1 MNILHSFSHTDLAL
15 ELKDELEES
24 CEREQFFEGITVSHK
39 EIGKKGLKETVIK
52 IENEAGEKQL
62 GKPQGIY
69 ITLEGENMAGNDGG
83 FHEEMSNHLAKR
95 LAKLLLGRKKLL
107 FIGLGNGEVTPDALG
122 PYVVDQLNVTRHIVQ
137 EYGRY
142 AVGKGGSRIV
152 SAIVPGVM
160 AQTGMETG
168 EIVEGIVKKIHPD
181 ALIVID
187 ALAAKSSERLNR
199 TIQISNTGIAPG
211 SGVGNQRNEITEKTM
226 GVPVIAL
233 GVPTVISIPSLAC
246 DIMDSFCA
254 SQGEKMEDTFSS
266 WPESEK
272 YRFLGEILDA
282 KLWELFV
289 TPKEID
295 EAVKRISYTL
305 SEGINQF
312 VSSRTS

>member
-24 CEREQFFEGITVSHK
+24 CEREHFFEGIIVSHK
-39 EIGKKGLKETVIK
+39 EIGEKGLKETVIK
-52 IENEAGEKQL
+52 IESEAGEKQL

-107 FIGLGNGEVTPDALG
+107 FIGLGNGEVTPEALG
-122 PYVVDQLNVTRHIVQ
+122 PLVIKNLFVTRHL
-137 EYGRY
+137 
-142 AVGKGGSRIV
+142 KGWKEVEGCPV
-152 SAIVPGVM
+152 VAALAPGVM

-181 ALIVID
+181 ALVVID

-272 YRFLGEILDA
+272 YRFLGKILDA

>member
-122 PYVVDQLNVTRHIVQ
+122 PLVIKNLFVTRHL
-137 EYGRY
+137 
-142 AVGKGGSRIV
+142 KGWKEVEGCPV
-152 SAIVPGVM
+152 VAALAPGVM
-160 AQTGMETG
+160 AQTGMETFS
-168 EIVEGIVKKIHPD
+168 IVKGIVDEMKPD
-181 ALIVID
+181 LIIAID
-187 ALAAKSSERLNR
+187 SLAARNISRVTT
-199 TIQISNTGIAPG
+199 TIQLTDTGIIPG
-211 SGVGNQRNEITEKTM
+211 SGIGNNREGLNRENLGCTVIAI
-226 GVPVIAL
+226 GVPMVVHSVTIVNDTMDKL
-233 GVPTVISIPSLAC
+233 IYLLSQNMENNCLQKVFEDFTV
-246 DIMDSFCA
+246 
-254 SQGEKMEDTFSS
+254 E
-266 WPESEK
+266 EK
-272 YRFLGEILDA
+272 YQLFAEIMTEDIGQM
-282 KLWELFV
+282 FV
-289 TPKEID
+289 TPKDVDEIVD
-295 EAVKRISYTL
+295 NL
-305 SEGINQF
+305 STIIANSIN
-312 VSSRTS
+312 RL

>member
-1 MNILHSFSHTDLAL
+1 
-15 ELKDELEES
+15 
-24 CEREQFFEGITVSHK
+24 
-39 EIGKKGLKETVIK
+39 
-52 IENEAGEKQL
+52 
-62 GKPQGIY
+62 
-69 ITLEGENMAGNDGG
+69 
-83 FHEEMSNHLAKR
+83 
-95 LAKLLLGRKKLL
+95 
-107 FIGLGNGEVTPDALG
+107 
-122 PYVVDQLNVTRHIVQ
+122 
-137 EYGRY
+137 
-142 AVGKGGSRIV
+142 
-152 SAIVPGVM
+152 VM

>member
-1 MNILHSFSHTDLAL
+1 M
-15 ELKDELEES
+15 
-24 CEREQFFEGITVSHK
+24 
-39 EIGKKGLKETVIK
+39 IK
-52 IENEAGEKQL
+52 N
-62 GKPQGIY
+62 
-69 ITLEGENMAGNDGG
+69 
-83 FHEEMSNHLAKR
+83 
-95 LAKLLLGRKKLL
+95 L
-107 FIGLGNGEVTPDALG
+107 F
-122 PYVVDQLNVTRHIVQ
+122 VTRHL
-137 EYGRY
+137 
-142 AVGKGGSRIV
+142 KGWKEVEGCPV
-152 SAIVPGVM
+152 VAALAPGVM

-312 VSSRTS
+312 AVSYTHLTLPTTERV

>member
-52 IENEAGEKQL
+52 IESEAGEKQL

-122 PYVVDQLNVTRHIVQ
+122 PLVIKNLFVTRHL
-137 EYGRY
+137 
-142 AVGKGGSRIV
+142 KGWKE
-152 SAIVPGVM
+152 VM

-266 WPESEK
+266 WSESEK
-272 YRFLGEILDA
+272 YRFLGKILDA

>member
-1 MNILHSFSHTDLAL
+1 MNTVHSFSHTDLAL
-15 ELKDELEES
+15 ELKEELAETIEKENS
-24 CEREQFFEGITVSHK
+24 FAGIKVQQ
-39 EIGKKGLKETVIK
+39 EMIGDRGLQETIIE

-62 GKPQGIY
+62 GKPKGIY
-69 ITLEGENMAGNDGG
+69 VTLEGENMAENDGG
-83 FHEEMSNHLAKR
+83 FHEEMSSHLAKR
-95 LAKLLLGRKKLL
+95 LKSLLSEKKRLL

-122 PYVVDQLNVTRHIVQ
+122 PLVIKNLFVTRHLTGWKEIEGCPVV
-137 EYGRY
+137 
-142 AVGKGGSRIV
+142 A
-152 SAIVPGVM
+152 ALAPGVM

-181 ALIVID
+181 ALVVID

-199 TIQISNTGIAPG
+199 TIQISNTGISPG
-211 SGVGNQRNEITEKTM
+211 SGVGNHRNEITENTM
-226 GVPVIAL
+226 GIPVIAI

-246 DIMDSFCA
+246 DIMESFCA
-254 SQGEKMEDTFSS
+254 SQGEGMEDKFSS
-266 WPESEK
+266 WSENEK
-272 YRFLGEILDA
+272 YRFLGEILDK

-312 VSSRTS
+312 VAGRIF

>member
-1 MNILHSFSHTDLAL
+1 
-15 ELKDELEES
+15 
-24 CEREQFFEGITVSHK
+24 
-39 EIGKKGLKETVIK
+39 
-52 IENEAGEKQL
+52 
-62 GKPQGIY
+62 
-69 ITLEGENMAGNDGG
+69 
-83 FHEEMSNHLAKR
+83 MSNHLAKR

-122 PYVVDQLNVTRHIVQ
+122 PLVIKNLFVTRHL
-137 EYGRY
+137 
-142 AVGKGGSRIV
+142 KGWKEVEGCPV
-152 SAIVPGVM
+152 VAALAPGVM

-272 YRFLGEILDA
+272 YRFLGKILDA